1 VKFAFS
7 KVKFVPAARLVG
19 IEPNPG
25 PGVRKHPH
33 VRHHLSEEDRW
44 RIVFLRR
51 ELKLSEKEI
60 AKRIPTTQKTVSLI
74 LQKHQQTGTVHNQA
88 GQGRKRKYLP
98 ADEKTLVRKAKRGKK
113 AKELARDYST
123 RRGVTISER
132 TVRRILKR
140 NHLAYLRRKRVQRL
154 TSDHK
159 QARIDY
165 ARDKMNAN
173 WKSVVF
179 LDEKSFWLESTETHA
194 WQEPGKERKVQE
206 KSRWTKKIHVFGGIG
221 SYFKTDLYFFEE
233 NLTSELY
240 QTIIKARLPPAITAP
255 DIPHSIR
262 NKWVIVQDNDPKHTA
277 DEAMELMKELCGDR
291 IHNHPANS
299 PDLNVME
306 DAWSYLDRMVK
317 KCNIKTIP
325 GLKRKLKQL
334 WIDLPW
340 NEIRKSVDS
349 MPARLQQCLARK
361 GGRTDY

>member
-1 VKFAFS
+1 VKFALS
-7 KVKFVPAARLVG
+7 EVKFVPAARLVG

-33 VRHHLSEEDRW
+33 ARYHLSEEDRW
-44 RIVFLRR
+44 RIIFLRR

-74 LQKHQQTGTVHNQA
+74 LKKHQQTGTVHNQA

-98 ADEKTLVRKAKRGKK
+98 ADEKTLARKAKRGKK

-154 TSDHK
+154 TSTHK

-206 KSRWTKKIHVFGGIG
+206 KSHWTKKIHVFGGIG
-221 SYFKTDLYFFEE
+221 YYFKTDLYFFEE

-240 QTIIKARLPPAITAP
+240 QTIIEARLPPAITAP
-255 DIPHSIR
+255 DIPHSIK

-291 IHNHPANS
+291 IHDHPANS

-317 KCNIKTIP
+317 ECNIKTIP
-325 GLKRKLKQL
+325 ELKRKLKQL